1 VRGAP
6 RLSSFQAGLLA
17 LFLLTAFS
25 LGAWFK
31 WNPFADPFVL
41 RADFDDTSNI
51 AKRSP
56 VRIAGIEVGKV
67 TDVEALEGGGGRV
80 TMELSDE
87 ALPLK
92 EDAELKVRPRIFL
105 GGNFFV
111 EVEPGTPDAPPIGD
125 GEVIPRNQTAAAV
138 QLTDVIG
145 SLQSDTRAD
154 LQTAVEEYAASLDQ
168 GGAEGFEQALPSLA
182 PALRDLAITSD
193 AALGEKPGEDVRNG
207 LRGSG
212 RVAGALAEDE
222 EALKGLVTDLA
233 VTTGALVREDG
244 ALEASIPALRD
255 TLRVAGP
262 ALGDVNAAIPT
273 VRVTAAEARP
283 GVRVL
288 GPLTTA
294 SRPALAQVRAL
305 LRPSELQGTARVLRR
320 RAPDLFALLDRSV
333 GVFEQGRAAAACTDE
348 VLVPFINTDFPDPD
362 FPANSGTVNQ
372 KLMRTFVG
380 LAGESRLSD
389 ANQSFFHTSFV
400 EPGTAVRPAPPP
412 DGGVNPPPRRPDVPC
427 ENQEKP
433 NLSAPGANASPEGTL
448 TPLPA
453 NFKPSGTADPAKQ
466 RKALLKGKTLMRD
479 WQRKLGEKRAKVL
492 KGLKERAK

>member
-1 VRGAP
+1 MS
-6 RLSSFQAGLLA
+6 RLSNFQAGLLA
-17 LFLLTAFS
+17 LVLLVGFS

-31 WNPFADPFVL
+31 WNPFADPYVL

-67 TDVEALEGGGGRV
+67 TGVEALPGGGGRV
-80 TMELSDE
+80 SMELSDE
-87 ALPLK
+87 ALPIK
-92 EDAELKVRPRIFL
+92 EDAELKLRPRIFL

-111 EVEPGTPDAPPIGD
+111 EVEPGTPGSPAVGD
-125 GEVIPRNQTAAAV
+125 GEVIPRDQTTAAV

-145 SLQSDTRAD
+145 SLNSDTRAD
-154 LQTAVEEYAASLDQ
+154 LQTAVEELSAGLDQ
-168 GGAEGFEQALPSLA
+168 GGAEGFNQALPSLA

-193 AALGEKPGEDVRNG
+193 AALGQKPGEDVRNG
-207 LRGSG
+207 LRGSA
-212 RVAGALAEDE
+212 RVAGALVEDE

-294 SRPALAQVRAL
+294 ARPALAQVRAL

-412 DGGVNPPPRRPDVPC
+412 GGGVNPPPRRPDVPC
-427 ENQEKP
+427 ETQEKP
-433 NLSAPGANASPEGTL
+433 NLRAPGANVTPEGTMF
-448 TPLPA
+448 PLPA
-453 NFKPSGTADPAKQ
+453 NFKAGSTAKRADQ
-466 RKALLKGKTLMRD
+466 RAALLKGKRLVRD
-479 WQRKLGEKRAKVL
+479 WHRKLGERQGKVL
-492 KGLKERAK
+492 KQLKERVR

>member
-154 LQTAVEEYAASLDQ
+154 LQTAVEEYAAALDQ

-193 AALGEKPGEDVRNG
+193 AALGEKPGEDIRNG
-207 LRGSG
+207 VRGSG

-222 EALKGLVTDLA
+222 EGLKGLVTDLA

-244 ALEASIPALRD
+244 ALEAAIPALRD

-273 VRVTAAEARP
+273 VRVTAREGVDLDAR
-283 GVRVL
+283 R
-288 GPLTTA
+288 A
-294 SRPALAQVRAL
+294 QHAQVERAHGR
-305 LRPSELQGTARVLRR
+305 RPRIAGFERAWRSCLYPRQRREADEAGDENDRPELVGVGLWRKRQMDDERERNQDVDAGIRGLEYLCERARRSRCDRWNVDPIVEPPQRRFLRR
-320 RAPDLFALLDRSV
+320 
-333 GVFEQGRAAAACTDE
+333 
-348 VLVPFINTDFPDPD
+348 
-362 FPANSGTVNQ
+362 
-372 KLMRTFVG
+372 
-380 LAGESRLSD
+380 SRRD
-389 ANQSFFHTSFV
+389 KQET
-400 EPGTAVRPAPPP
+400 TRP
-412 DGGVNPPPRRPDVPC
+412 V
-427 ENQEKP
+427 
-433 NLSAPGANASPEGTL
+433 
-448 TPLPA
+448 
-453 NFKPSGTADPAKQ
+453 ADQ
-466 RKALLKGKTLMRD
+466 
-479 WQRKLGEKRAKVL
+479 Q
-492 KGLKERAK
+492 